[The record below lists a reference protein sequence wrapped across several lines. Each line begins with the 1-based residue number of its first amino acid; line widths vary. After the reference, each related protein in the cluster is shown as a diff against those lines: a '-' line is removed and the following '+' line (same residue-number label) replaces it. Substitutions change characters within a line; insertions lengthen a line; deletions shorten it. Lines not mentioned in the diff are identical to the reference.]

1 MLPDKY
7 ISYLLS
13 LGKNGELPKKSHPH
27 KKDNLYDDC
36 FKMTEKISSKNKFIQ
51 DFVLDNKIIGRK
63 FFNKNNEIKYIEIF
77 KNKKLD
83 LMGISPNITF
93 LHSYEP
99 KLEKEYD
106 ENNFIGFRYYEEGIN
121 VPDTKYFTLI
131 KRYNSKYYILEKNS
145 SINVIYDEKFEN
157 PNLDCFSIIYK
168 IIINKYKNKDR
179 LKNGETFPEL
189 IGFCYGLIS
198 INKFK
203 NFICV
208 EPLIPDLL
216 NRDSLEE
223 NIPNELEDNIVYL
236 EPLISDAHISLIVIT
251 NINKTRFNFIL
262 DMSRYHSKEIHLNKS
277 IYPDSVVNK
286 NVRFPEKP
294 IQNYSSCCLWFYGII
309 GCLMYNKKY
318 YSFESFFN
326 NIQDNNTNFYID
338 VINEI
343 AFKFYNIYELF
354 RLEEVTTQE
363 KIDFDRIYLNGK
375 ENNYSVHK
383 NITFTHFLN
392 ISSFF
397 FDISFFQSLIDYE
410 ILIDSQKILINLI
423 TFKNLLELNKNLQNN
438 NNEADS
444 KNIIKFIEWE
454 LNVVNKLLNQF
465 EEKYNVEFC
474 KYSASSYK
482 NTFDNTNIKLPDEMK
497 KKIDENNYTKT
508 LDNIIKIYNNSCS
521 SSKKK
526 YTLYSI
532 EQIIRNLN
540 ISNDI
545 CYQIF
550 YK

>member
-36 FKMTEKISSKNKFIQ
+36 FQMTEKISSKNKYIQ

-63 FFNKNNEIKYIEIF
+63 FCNKNNEIKYIEIF

-93 LHSYEP
+93 LHPYDP
-99 KLEKEYD
+99 KLEKKYD

-121 VPDTKYFTLI
+121 SQNTKYFTLI
-131 KRYNSKYYILEKNS
+131 KRYNSKYYILEKNGL
-145 SINVIYDEKFEN
+145 IKDIYGEKFEN

-208 EPLIPDLL
+208 EPLIPDLF
-216 NRDSLEE
+216 NKDSLEE
-223 NIPNELEDNIVYL
+223 NIPNELEDKIVYL

-251 NINKTRFNFIL
+251 NITKKRFNFIL
-262 DMSRYHSKEIHLNKS
+262 DMSRYDSKETYLNNS
-277 IYPDSVVNK
+277 IYPKSVVLK
-286 NVRFPEKP
+286 NIRFPEKP

-309 GCLMYNKKY
+309 GCLMNNKNY

-326 NIQDNNTNFYID
+326 NIQENNTNFYID

-343 AFKFYNIYELF
+343 AFKFYDIYELF
-354 RLEEVTTQE
+354 RLEEIKTGKE
-363 KIDFDRIYLNGK
+363 IDLDRLYINGK
-375 ENNYSVHK
+375 DNNYSVHK
-383 NITFTHFLN
+383 NIVFTHFLN

-410 ILIDSQKILINLI
+410 ILIDSQKVIINLI
-423 TFKNLLELNKNLQNN
+423 TFKNLLELNKNFQKN
-438 NNEADS
+438 NNEDDS
-444 KNIIKFIEWE
+444 KNILRFLEWKI
-454 LNVVNKLLNQF
+454 NVVNDLLNRF

-474 KYSASSYK
+474 KYSVSSFK
-482 NTFDNTNIKLPDEMK
+482 NNFDFTNIKLPDEMK
-497 KKIDENNYTKT
+497 EKIHGNNYIKT
-508 LDNIIKIYNNSCS
+508 LDSIIKIYNNCNST
-521 SSKKK
+521 SKKD
-526 YTLYSI
+526 YIIYSI

>member
-1 MLPDKY
+1 
-7 ISYLLS
+7 
-13 LGKNGELPKKSHPH
+13 
-27 KKDNLYDDC
+27 
-36 FKMTEKISSKNKFIQ
+36 MTEKISSKNKYIQ

-63 FFNKNNEIKYIEIF
+63 FCNKNNEIKYIEIF

-145 SINVIYDEKFEN
+145 SINDIYDEKFKN